1 MSSIFGNYDSALSSL
16 DDAQGAKNRAVQALA
31 STKAHS
37 DDMAKTVG
45 ETKLTVGVH
54 GVMSQF
60 RTGFKKVAEAK
71 LKEAVET
78 AKNKA
83 ANIGKQALG
92 GAAEDAEDALEGPMG
107 TPEEILARGAGRLA
121 KFNNAQQEV
130 DEAAD
135 WLQDDDGADA
145 IARSG
150 KFQDSDMGD
159 EGDSA
164 YSTETGLT
172 DAEQAAATRVGGG
185 IANDL
190 TTTSEVTEDSLNA
203 ARSGVGAG
211 LSDTLNAARTTGTT
225 LLRETGEKV
234 GGAVVKEGVGEGIAG
249 GLDAIPG
256 ADILGVIAGA
266 VMAGVMGHKEH
277 VEEQAELKSGG
288 SVGFST
294 TSQVG
299 AFGD

>member
-1 MSSIFGNYDSALSSL
+1 MSSIFGNYDNALSSL

-92 GAAEDAEDALEGPMG
+92 GDAEDALEGPSLG

-121 KFNNAQQEV
+121 KFNNSQQEV
-130 DEAAD
+130 EEGAD
-135 WLQDDDGADA
+135 WLQDEDGANA
-145 IARSG
+145 IKTTG
-150 KFQDSDMGD
+150 KFQDSDMGE
-159 EGDSA
+159 EGENA

-185 IANDL
+185 VANDL

-256 ADILGVIAGA
+256 ADILGVIAG
-266 VMAGVMGHKEH
+266 V
-277 VEEQAELKSGG
+277 LWDIRN
-288 SVGFST
+288 T
-294 TSQVG
+294 
-299 AFGD
+299 

>member
-1 MSSIFGNYDSALSSL
+1 MSSIFGNYDNALSSL

-83 ANIGKQALG
+83 ANIGKQALSG
-92 GAAEDAEDALEGPMG
+92 DAEDALEGPSMG

-121 KFNNAQQEV
+121 KFNNSQQEV
-130 DEAAD
+130 EEGAD
-135 WLQDDDGADA
+135 WLQDEDGANA
-145 IARSG
+145 IKTTG
-150 KFQDSDMGD
+150 KFQDSDMGE
-159 EGDSA
+159 EGENA

-185 IANDL
+185 VANDL

-211 LSDTLNAARTTGTT
+211 LSDTLNAARTTATGV
-225 LLRETGEKV
+225 LKETGEKL
-234 GGAVVKEGVGEGIAG
+234 GGDVVKEGVGEGIAG

-277 VEEQAELKSGG
+277 KEEQAELKGGG

-299 AFGD
+299 SFGD